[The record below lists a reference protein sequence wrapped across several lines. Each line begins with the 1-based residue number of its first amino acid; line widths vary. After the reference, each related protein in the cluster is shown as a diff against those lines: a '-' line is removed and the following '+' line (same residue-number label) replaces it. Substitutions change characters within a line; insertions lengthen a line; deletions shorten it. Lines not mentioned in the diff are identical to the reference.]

1 MSLHLLTKEKIYFKN
16 VNTYRDQKA
25 MKKERKKLFSI
36 RIEKK
41 LLDKIQEKAQSEEM
55 GMSEFIRRAVWFEV
69 NKDLLTK

>member
-1 MSLHLLTKEKIYFKN
+1 
-16 VNTYRDQKA
+16 